1 MFIKRTLTF
10 IWCYFMSKISQST
23 VNDDKNDNIILEV
36 LQTIDSDNNLTQ
48 RSMSTKLGI
57 ALGMANTYL
66 KRCVDKGLVKI
77 KHAPRNRYM
86 YYLTPKGFSEKA
98 RLTGEYLKHSFN
110 FYRKAK
116 NEYMEIINTAEKLG
130 YTKIV
135 LSDFSELAEIFIMS
149 SYETQIKIVGIIG
162 VDKKSYFGIKV
173 IKSIED
179 IKDYDVIVMTSMKL
193 FNNRYNEILS
203 SSKRNKILI
212 PKILKN
218 LKKDD

>member
-1 MFIKRTLTF
+1 
-10 IWCYFMSKISQST
+10 MSKISQST

-179 IKDYDVIVMTSMKL
+179 IKDYDVIVMTTMRL